1 MPQRRPSAAEPM
13 ERPTFEAREQPDDGL
28 SGALLE
34 LIEKVGVGG
43 RLPGERALAEQL
55 GCSRTALRDRVQ
67 IYESLGVLSRR
78 TGSGT
83 YVQALDPGRLSQ
95 ALNVG
100 MVVSGLTLTSLQSV
114 RVALERQA
122 AREASVNQ
130 NHVMIAHMRDAL
142 DVLEAQPDDEQGE
155 QADFDFHA
163 ALLYATDNPAI
174 VFFADALHDV
184 LRRSFSER
192 RRDLVQIPGHQEMM
206 VRIHRRIYDAVISR
220 DPDWAMRA
228 MDQHF
233 DEFNTALKEAEIG
246 LN

>member
-1 MPQRRPSAAEPM
+1 VA
-13 ERPTFEAREQPDDGL
+13 RPTYAAREQPDDEL
-28 SGALLE
+28 SNALLR
-34 LIEKVGVGG
+34 LIEEAGIGG
-43 RLPGERALAEQL
+43 RLPGERALSEQL

-67 IYESLGVLSRR
+67 LFESLGILSRR

-100 MVVSGLTLTSLQSV
+100 MSVSGLTLLSLQSV

-122 AREASVNQ
+122 AREAAVNQ
-130 NHVMIAHMRDAL
+130 NHVMIAHMHDAL
-142 DVLEAQPDDEQGE
+142 DKLSTADDDESE

-192 RRDLVQIPGHQEMM
+192 RRLLVQIPGYQDMM
-206 VRIHRRIYDAVISR
+206 VRIHRRILDAVASR

-233 DEFNTALKEAEIG
+233 DDFNAALQEAEATELIMNG
-246 LN
+246 HDLDS